1 MEGVVRLRMCLCG
14 EGKRRVL
21 KISTLSGSFT
31 VPRSL
36 VVDLVKHQ
44 SFYFILISYQSSIF
58 IFKREP
64 VYQIL
69 IVSTLNPSLQTA
81 NVLYLKYLTLIQFF
95 QLVK

>member
-21 KISTLSGSFT
+21 KISTLSGPFT

-44 SFYFILISYQSSIF
+44 SFYSILISYQSSIF

-69 IVSTLNPSLQTA
+69 IVSTLNLNPSLQTA
-81 NVLYLKYLTLIQFF
+81 NVLIQFF
-95 QLVK
+95 QLLK